1 MATKQSLLITTTANR
16 ADVSDFPTL
25 TGFAVDETTPDG
37 TSTRYLI
44 KTNDDSATWQKYDTS
59 SKAWTDVA
67 TQELTP
73 ASVMTEGMSKT
84 ELEAVPSSAMTG
96 FVGKQIDVAAAMQ
109 TKNDSQPTIN
119 SVTVKGE
126 SGTTLKTETVGY
138 PSITLNDYNAV
149 DILDITV
156 TKKEVGD
163 GKVQVLASIQ
173 DADGNWGEYQDYTT
187 YLGETTTQAKAIK
200 FRAEFSVLTLGTDVA
215 TLQSIEIR
223 SRTDNV
229 AVFTEGT
236 STCVTK
242 TYDFGN
248 VMARAHLVVK
258 HHTVPD
264 TKIAAQIA
272 LRNPPQAVK
281 SELLG
286 TGDGVQHTVKL
297 ANLTKLAS
305 HGFHLYFDGE
315 EQKRDTYSYSPTDGQ
330 VTYTAGAGQTVTV
343 DYIYDWEPEKWV
355 DMTYDNSYP
364 DRKDDTLISEQF
376 DYESTSDD
384 MPTGSV
390 GTVRVIM
397 TQLEGKET
405 DVLLGTGTGK
415 PVSYKLAHHARVGKI
430 KVTPENAAWRYKE
443 NTDYLTVTA
452 AVGEEVKVTYEWVA
466 RPLALDSLIAVF
478 DE

>member
-37 TSTRYLI
+37 TSTRYLVKI
-44 KTNDDSATWQKYDTS
+44 NDESATWQKYDTS
-59 SKAWTDVA
+59 SKAWTDA
-67 TQELTP
+67 TTQELTP
-73 ASVMTEGMSKT
+73 ASVMTEGMSKAA
-84 ELEAVPSSAMTG
+84 LEAVPSSAMAG
-96 FVGKQIDVAAAMQ
+96 FVGKQVDVAAAMQ
-109 TKNDSQPTIN
+109 TTNDNVPTIT

-126 SGTTLKTETVGY
+126 SGATLKQDTVEY
-138 PSITLNDYNAV
+138 PSITLNAYNAV

-156 TKKEVGD
+156 AKKEVGD
-163 GKVQVLASIQ
+163 GKVQVLASIL
-173 DADGNWGEYQDYTT
+173 DSDDNWGDYQDYTA
-187 YLGETTTQAKAIK
+187 YIGEETTKAKAIK
-200 FRAEFSVLTLGTDVA
+200 FRAVFTVLTIGTDLA
-215 TLQSIEIR
+215 TLQSIEVR

-236 STCVTK
+236 STCITK

-248 VMARAHLVVK
+248 VMTRAHLVVK

-264 TKIAAQIA
+264 TKITAQIA
-272 LRNPPQAVK
+272 LRNPPKTVK
-281 SELLG
+281 DEMLG
-286 TGDGVQHTVKL
+286 TGDAQQHTVKL
-297 ANLTKLAS
+297 ANLEKLAS

-343 DYIYDWEPEKWV
+343 DYIYGWEPEKWV

-405 DVLLGTGTGK
+405 DVTLGTGTGK

-452 AVGEEVKVTYEWVA
+452 AAGEEVKVTYEWVA
-466 RPLALDSLIAVF
+466 RPLALDTLICVF

>member
-44 KTNDDSATWQKYDTS
+44 KTNDESATWQKYDTS
-59 SKAWTDVA
+59 SSAWTDAA
-67 TQELTP
+67 TQEITP

-109 TKNDSQPTIN
+109 TTNDNTPTIT

-126 SGTTLKTETVGY
+126 SGATVKSDVVDY
-138 PSITLNDYNAV
+138 PSITLNDHNAV

-156 TKKEVGD
+156 TKKEVGG
-163 GKVQVLASIQ
+163 GKVKVSASIQ
-173 DADGNWGEYQDYTT
+173 GADGNWGKYQDYTT

-200 FRAEFSVLTLGTDVA
+200 FRAEFSVLTIGTDVA
-215 TLQSIEIR
+215 TLTSIEVR

-236 STCVTK
+236 SVCITK

-264 TKIAAQIA
+264 TKITAQIA
-272 LRNPPQAVK
+272 LRNPPTVVK
-281 SELLG
+281 GELLG
-286 TGDGVQHTVKL
+286 TGDATQHTVKL

-330 VTYTAGAGQTVTV
+330 VTYTAQTGATVTV

-355 DMTYDNSYP
+355 DMTYDNSYF

-376 DYESTSDD
+376 DYEAKGDS
-384 MPTGSV
+384 PTGSV
-390 GTVRVIM
+390 GTVRVTMI
-397 TQLEGKET
+397 QLEGKET
-405 DVLLGTGTGK
+405 DVTLGTGTGK
-415 PVSYKLAHHARVGKI
+415 AVSYKLAHHARVGKI
-430 KVTPENAAWRYKE
+430 QVSPANAKWQYKE

-452 AVGEEVKVTYEWVA
+452 AEGAEVKVTYEWVA

>member
-37 TSTRYLI
+37 TSTRYLV
-44 KTNDDSATWQKYDTS
+44 KTNDESATWQKYDTS
-59 SKAWTDVA
+59 SSAWTDVT

-96 FVGKQIDVAAAMQ
+96 FVGKQVDVAAAMQ
-109 TKNDSQPTIN
+109 TENDSQPTIN

-126 SGTTLKTETVGY
+126 SGTTLKTETVDY

-173 DADGNWGEYQDYTT
+173 DADGNWGEYQDYKN
-187 YLGETTTQAKAIK
+187 YLGEVTTRARAIS
-200 FRAEFSVLTLGTDVA
+200 FRAVFTVVTIGTDVA
-215 TLQSIEIR
+215 TLNSIEVR

-236 STCVTK
+236 SVCITK

-248 VMARAHLVVK
+248 VMTRAHLVVK

-264 TKIAAQIA
+264 TKLTAQIA
-272 LRNPPQAVK
+272 LRNPPTTVK

-286 TGDGVQHTVKL
+286 TGDGKQKTVKL
-297 ANLTKLAS
+297 AHITKLAS

-315 EQKRDTYSYSPTDGQ
+315 EQARDTYSYSPTDGQ
-330 VTYTAGAGQTVTV
+330 VTYTATTGATVTV

-355 DMTYDNSYP
+355 EMTYDNSYP

-376 DYESTSDD
+376 DYEASGDS
-384 MPTGSV
+384 PTGSV
-390 GTVRVIM
+390 GTVRVTMI
-397 TQLEGKET
+397 QLEGKET
-405 DVLLGTGTGK
+405 DVALGTGTGK
-415 PVSYKLAHHARVGKI
+415 PVSYHLAHHARVGKI
-430 KVTPENAAWRYKE
+430 QVSPADAKWRYKE

-452 AVGEEVKVTYEWVA
+452 AEGAEVKVTYEWVA

>member
-96 FVGKQIDVAAAMQ
+96 FVGKQVDVAAAMQ
-109 TKNDSQPTIN
+109 TENDSQPTIN

-126 SGTTLKTETVGY
+126 SGTTLKTETVDY

-173 DADGNWGEYQDYTT
+173 DADGNWGEYQDYKN
-187 YLGETTTQAKAIK
+187 YLGEVTTRARAIS
-200 FRAEFSVLTLGTDVA
+200 FRAIFTVVTIGTDVA
-215 TLQSIEIR
+215 TLNSIEVR

-236 STCVTK
+236 SVCITK

-248 VMARAHLVVK
+248 VMTRAHLVVK

-264 TKIAAQIA
+264 TKLTAQIA
-272 LRNPPQAVK
+272 LRNPPTTVK

-286 TGDGVQHTVKL
+286 TGDGKQKTVKL
-297 ANLTKLAS
+297 AHITKLAS

-315 EQKRDTYSYSPTDGQ
+315 EQARDTYSYSPTDGQ
-330 VTYTAGAGQTVTV
+330 VTYTATTGATVTV

-355 DMTYDNSYP
+355 EMTYDNSYP

-376 DYESTSDD
+376 DYEANDNG
-384 MPTGSV
+384 PTGSV
-390 GTVRVIM
+390 GTVRVTM
-397 TQLEGKET
+397 TQLEGKEEN
-405 DVLLGTGTGK
+405 VALGTGTGK
-415 PVSYKLAHHARVGKI
+415 AVSYKLAHHARVGKI
-430 KVTPENAAWRYKE
+430 TVTPADAKWRYKE

-452 AVGEEVKVTYEWVA
+452 AEGAEVKVTYEWVA

>member
-1 MATKQSLLITTTANR
+1 MATKQALMTTTTANH
-16 ADVSDFPTL
+16 VSTSDISTL
-25 TGFAVDETTPDG
+25 TAFEVKETCPGG
-37 TSTRYLI
+37 TATRYVV
-44 KTNDDSATWQKYDTS
+44 KKSGGNWQKYDAS
-59 SKAWTDVA
+59 AKAWADVA
-67 TQELTP
+67 TQSLTA
-73 ASVMTEGMSKT
+73 ASVMTEGNT
-84 ELEAVPSSAMTG
+84 AAELNAVPKDGMTP
-96 FVGKQIDVAAAMQ
+96 FTGKTIDVAAALQ
-109 TKNDSQPTIN
+109 TENDSVPNID
-119 SVTVKGE
+119 SFIVKGE
-126 SGTTLKTETVGY
+126 SGAFSLTETKDY
-138 PSITLNDYNAV
+138 PAITLNSNQAV
-149 DILDITV
+149 DILDILV
-156 TKKEVGD
+156 TKKETGSGTVT
-163 GKVQVLASIQ
+163 VYASIQ
-173 DADGNWGEYQDYTT
+173 NDNGDWGEYQEYTT
-187 YLGETTTQAKAIK
+187 YLGENATKAKAIK
-200 FRAEFSVLTLGTDVA
+200 FRATFNVVNVGTDFA
-215 TLQSIEIR
+215 TLTSIEVR

-236 STCVTK
+236 SACITK

-258 HHTVPD
+258 HHTVSD

-272 LRNPPQAVK
+272 LRNPPQTVK

-297 ANLTKLAS
+297 AHLTKLAS

-330 VTYTAGAGQTVTV
+330 VTYTAQTGATVTV

-376 DYESTSDD
+376 DYEAKGDS
-384 MPTGSV
+384 PTGSV
-390 GTVRVIM
+390 GTVRVTMI
-397 TQLEGKET
+397 QLEGKET
-405 DVLLGTGTGK
+405 DVTLGTGTGK
-415 PVSYKLAHHARVGKI
+415 PVSYHLAHHARVGKI
-430 KVTPENAAWRYKE
+430 QVSPADAKWRYKE

-452 AVGEEVKVTYEWVA
+452 AEGAEVKVTYEWVA

>member
-37 TSTRYLI
+37 TSTRYVI

-96 FVGKQIDVAAAMQ
+96 FVGKQVDVAAAMQ
-109 TKNDSQPTIN
+109 TENDSQPTIN

-126 SGTTLKTETVGY
+126 SGTTLKTETVDY

-173 DADGNWGEYQDYTT
+173 DADGNWGEYQDYKN
-187 YLGETTTQAKAIK
+187 YLGEVTTRARAIS
-200 FRAEFSVLTLGTDVA
+200 FRAVFTVVTIGTDVA
-215 TLQSIEIR
+215 TLNSIEVR

-236 STCVTK
+236 SVCITK

-248 VMARAHLVVK
+248 VMTRAHLVVK

-264 TKIAAQIA
+264 TKLTAQIA
-272 LRNPPQAVK
+272 LRNPPTTVK

-286 TGDGVQHTVKL
+286 TGDGKQKTVKL
-297 ANLTKLAS
+297 AHITKLAS

-315 EQKRDTYSYSPTDGQ
+315 EQARDTYSYSPTDGQ
-330 VTYTAGAGQTVTV
+330 VTYTATTGATVTV

-376 DYESTSDD
+376 DYEAKGDS
-384 MPTGSV
+384 PTGSV
-390 GTVRVIM
+390 GTVRVTMI
-397 TQLEGKET
+397 QLEGKET
-405 DVLLGTGTGK
+405 DVTLGTGTGK
-415 PVSYKLAHHARVGKI
+415 AVSYKLAHHARVGKI
-430 KVTPENAAWRYKE
+430 QVSPADAKWRYKE

-452 AVGEEVKVTYEWVA
+452 AEGAEVKVTYEWVA

>member
-1 MATKQSLLITTTANR
+1 MATKQTLIITTTANR
-16 ADVSDFPTL
+16 ADVSSFPTL
-25 TGFAVDETTPDG
+25 TGFSVVETTPDG
-37 TSTRYLI
+37 TSTRYLV
-44 KTNDDSATWQKYDTS
+44 KTSDDSATWKAYDAS
-59 SKAWTDVA
+59 SSTWKDVA
-67 TQELTP
+67 TQDIT
-73 ASVMTEGMSKT
+73 ASSVMSEGMSKT
-84 ELEAVPSSAMTG
+84 ALEAVPASAMTR
-96 FVGKQIDVAAAMQ
+96 FVGKSIDIAAAMQ
-109 TKNDSQPTIN
+109 TTNDTQPTIT

-126 SGTTLKTETVGY
+126 SGQTVKRDATEY
-138 PSITLNDYNAV
+138 PSITLNEYNPV
-149 DILDITV
+149 DILDIIV
-156 TKKEVGD
+156 TKKETGR
-163 GKVQVLASIQ
+163 GKVQVLASILG
-173 DADGNWGEYQDYTT
+173 ADGNWSDYQEYTA
-187 YLGETTTQAKAIK
+187 YLGEVTTQAKSIRFQAVFTVNDI
-200 FRAEFSVLTLGTDVA
+200 GTDVA
-215 TLQSIEIR
+215 TLQSIEVR

-236 STCVTK
+236 SVCITK

-264 TKIAAQIA
+264 TKITAQIA
-272 LRNPPQAVK
+272 LRNPPTVVK
-281 SELLG
+281 GELLG
-286 TGDGVQHTVKL
+286 TGDATQHTVKL

-330 VTYTAGAGQTVTV
+330 VTYTAQTGATVTV

-376 DYESTSDD
+376 DYEAKGDS
-384 MPTGSV
+384 PTGSV
-390 GTVRVIM
+390 GTVRVTMI
-397 TQLEGKET
+397 QLEGKET
-405 DVLLGTGTGK
+405 DVTLGTGTGK
-415 PVSYKLAHHARVGKI
+415 AVSYKLAHHARVGKI
-430 KVTPENAAWRYKE
+430 QVSPADAKWWYKE

-452 AVGEEVKVTYEWVA
+452 AEGAEVKVTYEWVA

>member
-1 MATKQSLLITTTANR
+1 MATKQNLLITTTANR

-96 FVGKQIDVAAAMQ
+96 FVGKQVNVAAAMQ
-109 TKNDSQPTIN
+109 TENDSQPTIN

-126 SGTTLKTETVGY
+126 SGTTLKTETVDY

-173 DADGNWGEYQDYTT
+173 DADGNWGEYQDYKN
-187 YLGETTTQAKAIK
+187 YLGEVTTRARAIS
-200 FRAEFSVLTLGTDVA
+200 FRAVFTVVTIGTDVA
-215 TLQSIEIR
+215 TLQSIEVR

-236 STCVTK
+236 SVCITK

-248 VMARAHLVVK
+248 VMSRAHLVVK

-264 TKIAAQIA
+264 TKITAQIA
-272 LRNPPQAVK
+272 LRNPPTVVK
-281 SELLG
+281 GELLG
-286 TGDGVQHTVKL
+286 TGDATQHTVKL

-330 VTYTAGAGQTVTV
+330 VTYTAQTGATVTV

-376 DYESTSDD
+376 DYEAKGDS
-384 MPTGSV
+384 PTGSV
-390 GTVRVIM
+390 GTVRVTMI
-397 TQLEGKET
+397 QLEGKET
-405 DVLLGTGTGK
+405 DVTLGTGTGK
-415 PVSYKLAHHARVGKI
+415 AVSYKLAHHARVGKI
-430 KVTPENAAWRYKE
+430 QVSPADAKWRYKE

-452 AVGEEVKVTYEWVA
+452 AEGAEVKVTYEWVA

>member
-37 TSTRYLI
+37 TSTRYLV
-44 KTNDDSATWQKYDTS
+44 KTNDESATWQKYDTS
-59 SKAWTDVA
+59 SSAWTDA
-67 TQELTP
+67 TTQELTP

-96 FVGKQIDVAAAMQ
+96 FVGKQVDVAAAMQ
-109 TKNDSQPTIN
+109 TENDSQPTIN

-126 SGTTLKTETVGY
+126 SGTTLKTETVDY

-173 DADGNWGEYQDYTT
+173 DADGNWGEYQDYKN
-187 YLGETTTQAKAIK
+187 YLGEVTTRARAIS
-200 FRAEFSVLTLGTDVA
+200 FRAVFTVVTIGTDVA
-215 TLQSIEIR
+215 TLQSIEVR

-236 STCVTK
+236 SVCITK

-248 VMARAHLVVK
+248 VMTRAHLVVK

-264 TKIAAQIA
+264 TKLTAQIA
-272 LRNPPQAVK
+272 LRNPPTTVK

-286 TGDGVQHTVKL
+286 TGDGKQKTVKL
-297 ANLTKLAS
+297 AHITKLAS

-330 VTYTAGAGQTVTV
+330 VTYSAQTGATVTV

-376 DYESTSDD
+376 DYEAKDD
-384 MPTGSV
+384 SPTGSV
-390 GTVRVIM
+390 GTVRVTMI
-397 TQLEGKET
+397 QLEGKET
-405 DVLLGTGTGK
+405 DVTLGTGTGK
-415 PVSYKLAHHARVGKI
+415 AVSYKLAHHARVGKI
-430 KVTPENAAWRYKE
+430 QVSPADAKWRYKE

-452 AVGEEVKVTYEWVA
+452 AEGAEVKVTYEWVA

>member
-37 TSTRYLI
+37 TSTRYLV
-44 KTNDDSATWQKYDTS
+44 KTNDESATWQKYDTS
-59 SKAWTDVA
+59 SSAWTDA
-67 TQELTP
+67 TTQELTP

-96 FVGKQIDVAAAMQ
+96 FVGKQVDVAAAMQ
-109 TKNDSQPTIN
+109 TENDSQPTIN

-173 DADGNWGEYQDYTT
+173 DADGNWGEYQDYKN
-187 YLGETTTQAKAIK
+187 YLGEVTTRARAIS
-200 FRAEFSVLTLGTDVA
+200 FRAVFTVVTIGTDVA
-215 TLQSIEIR
+215 TLNSIEVR

-236 STCVTK
+236 SVCITK

-248 VMARAHLVVK
+248 VMTRAHLVVK
-258 HHTVPD
+258 HHTVQD
-264 TKIAAQIA
+264 TKITAQIA
-272 LRNPPQAVK
+272 LHNPPQTVK

-376 DYESTSDD
+376 DYEAKGDS
-384 MPTGSV
+384 PTGSV
-390 GTVRVIM
+390 GTVRVTMI
-397 TQLEGKET
+397 QLEGKET
-405 DVLLGTGTGK
+405 DVTLGTGTGK
-415 PVSYKLAHHARVGKI
+415 AVSYKLAHHARVGKI
-430 KVTPENAAWRYKE
+430 QVSPADAKWRYNE

-452 AVGEEVKVTYEWVA
+452 AEGAEVKVTYEWVA
-466 RPLALDSLIAVF
+466 RPLALDSLIAIF